1 MQAGYLY
8 GDQGRGEPLAL
19 AALQCHL
26 NRVTVRETSKL
37 VQVFTLFLRF
47 PRESFPSWP
56 TAPAL
61 VSSGL
66 PGGSEEKENLQFDFN
81 LPQYKQ
87 AFDRGMDEKANI
99 DKKHCQRH
107 NGPRV

>member
-1 MQAGYLY
+1 MQAGNLY

-37 VQVFTLFLRF
+37 VQVFTLFLKF

-66 PGGSEEKENLQFDFN
+66 PGGSEEKENLQFD
-81 LPQYKQ
+81 LTQYKQ
-87 AFDRGMDEKANI
+87 AFDRGMDEEVNI
-99 DKKHCQRH
+99 AK
-107 NGPRV
+107 

>member
-1 MQAGYLY
+1 MVFDVCAGRQPVWRPRK
-8 GDQGRGEPLAL
+8 GGTPCSRCTPVSPEQS
-19 AALQCHL
+19 HS
-26 NRVTVRETSKL
+26 ETSKL

-66 PGGSEEKENLQFDFN
+66 PGGSEEQENLQFD

-87 AFDRGMDEKANI
+87 AFDRGMDEEVDIAK
-99 DKKHCQRH
+99 
-107 NGPRV
+107 